1 MDWGS
6 GVLSLLAGVSARA
19 LIVAAAAWVALRT
32 GGLRTAAASHA
43 VWSMVACGMLLCLAA
58 PLVPPV
64 YVRVLRAPP
73 AAHAAPMPRYL
84 WGGPPGPRGTPSS
97 RSQSN
102 GAGILQGAG
111 RPTGASA
118 ADPGVRPTSY
128 RLSWQQVVAAVYGL
142 GVLVFLL
149 RLAFAYGFTWRLV
162 RGSRLVERSA
172 AGDIYESAWIAVPM
186 TTGWLRPKIL
196 LPRHWRQW
204 DQAKLDAVFAHERAH
219 ARRADWA
226 IAAMAAVNRSVFWFH
241 PLAWW
246 LERTLAR
253 LAEQASDDAVLR
265 EVGRREQYAEVLL
278 DMAAQ
283 VKARRGR
290 VVWEVMAM
298 AKATEVRV
306 RIDRI
311 LDETR
316 PIPPAWNRWR
326 WAGLAACGV
335 PLICAVSMLQLAPAR
350 AMEQERPAAPAVTP
364 AARKSAV
371 PKSGTAAAASLKPV
385 KTVSPQYPAAARAAK
400 VEGTVRLTITVGKDG
415 TVTDVTSATGHPLLV
430 PPAADAVRKWV
441 YAPQPAE
448 VRLQVEVP
456 VRADQ
461 SAPASATQAPASA
474 PRTEAPA
481 VPALLHR
488 VEPVYPK
495 IASQTG
501 AVGTVR
507 MDVTIGRDG
516 NVNSVKVLGGHP
528 MLLKAAVEAVKQWV
542 YAPSDSE
549 VRTEV
554 HIDFWGGGGSAGP
567 SPSAGQIE
575 PAVLIYRKDASYP
588 KEAKE
593 AGIKGTVTLV
603 ASIGTDGLVKQI
615 LVTSGDPLLTQAAE
629 EAVRQWRYKP
639 TMLNGQPVETQTQ
652 VRINFVGEGGSSPQA
667 RREPPP
673 AANAFQP
680 AVLLY
685 RKQPEKPES
694 VAGTVRGRA
703 TVGKDGRLMDI
714 RIDEGDPALTAAAVD
729 AFKQWMY
736 RPATRN
742 GEPVESE
749 AQISLTFT
757 AR

>member
-1 MDWGS
+1 
-6 GVLSLLAGVSARA
+6 
-19 LIVAAAAWVALRT
+19 
-32 GGLRTAAASHA
+32 
-43 VWSMVACGMLLCLAA
+43 
-58 PLVPPV
+58 
-64 YVRVLRAPP
+64 
-73 AAHAAPMPRYL
+73 
-84 WGGPPGPRGTPSS
+84 
-97 RSQSN
+97 
-102 GAGILQGAG
+102 
-111 RPTGASA
+111 
-118 ADPGVRPTSY
+118 
-128 RLSWQQVVAAVYGL
+128 VVAAVYGL

-172 AGDIYESAWIAVPM
+172 AGDIYESASIAVPV

-196 LPRHWRQW
+196 LPRNWRQW
-204 DQAKLDAVFAHERAH
+204 EQAKLDAVFAHERAH
-219 ARRADWA
+219 ARRADWTV
-226 IAAMAAVNRSVFWFH
+226 AAMAAVNRSVFWFH

-253 LAEQASDDAVLR
+253 LAEQACDDAVLR

-283 VKARRGR
+283 VKSRRGR

-306 RIDRI
+306 RIERI

-316 PIPPAWNRWR
+316 PIPKAWNRWR
-326 WAGLAACGV
+326 WAGLVACGV
-335 PLICAVSMLQLAPAR
+335 PLIGVVSMLQLAPAR
-350 AMEQERPAAPAVTP
+350 AMEQDRPAAPAAPAAASVATVAP
-364 AARKSAV
+364 APRAARKSAA
-371 PKSGTAAAASLKPV
+371 PKSGTAAAAGLQPV
-385 KTVSPQYPAAARAAK
+385 KTVSPRYPAAARAAK
-400 VEGTVRLTITVGKDG
+400 VEGTVRLNITVGKDG

-430 PPAADAVRKWV
+430 PPAADAVRQWV

-456 VRADQ
+456 VHADHSTQ
-461 SAPASATQAPASA
+461 ALAMQAPASA
-474 PRTEAPA
+474 PATEAPA
-481 VPALLHR
+481 VPTLLHR
-488 VEPVYPK
+488 VEAVYPK
-495 IASQTG
+495 IALQTG
-501 AVGTVR
+501 ASGTVVL
-507 MDVTIGRDG
+507 DVTIGRDG
-516 NVNSVKVLGGHP
+516 HVNSVRVRNGHP
-528 MLLKAAVEAVKQWV
+528 MLTNAAVEAVKQWV

-554 HIDFWGGGGSAGP
+554 SIDFGGSRSSASGGP
-567 SPSAGQIE
+567 IQQ
-575 PAVLIYRKDASYP
+575 AVLIYRKDATYP

-593 AGIKGTVTLV
+593 AGITGTVTLN
-603 ASIGTDGLVKQI
+603 ATIGTDGQVKEVHAI
-615 LVTSGDPLLTQAAE
+615 SGDALLAQAAV
-629 EAVRQWRYKP
+629 EAVRQWRYRP

-652 VRINFVGEGGSSPQA
+652 VVVNFVGDGRSSLQA
-667 RREPPP
+667 RREPSP
-673 AANAFQP
+673 AADAFQGP
-680 AVLLY
+680 VLLY

-714 RIDEGDPALTAAAVD
+714 RIDEGDPALTPAAVN

-749 AQISLTFT
+749 AQITLTFT